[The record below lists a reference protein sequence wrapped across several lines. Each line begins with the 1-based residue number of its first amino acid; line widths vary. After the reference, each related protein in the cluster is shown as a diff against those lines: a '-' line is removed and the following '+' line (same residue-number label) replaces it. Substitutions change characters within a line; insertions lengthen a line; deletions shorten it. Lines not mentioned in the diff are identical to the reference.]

1 MERVTVK
8 QGESALIDSLMKLQ
22 EINEQLQPENMDKRV
37 QSVCAE
43 IWGGQPCDLRYLDE
57 AISALCDEVDKQIQR
72 NIDSLKE
79 VQNEQG

>member
-37 QSVCAE
+37 QSACAE
-43 IWGGQPCDLRYLDE
+43 IWGGQPCDLGHLDE

-79 VQNEQG
+79 VENEQG